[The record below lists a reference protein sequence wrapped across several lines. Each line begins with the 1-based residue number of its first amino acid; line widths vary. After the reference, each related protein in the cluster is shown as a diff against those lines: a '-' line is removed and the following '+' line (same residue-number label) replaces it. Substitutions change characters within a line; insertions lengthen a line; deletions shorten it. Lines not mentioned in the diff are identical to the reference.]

1 MFLLEMKL
9 MKTTQT
15 TATVEHKKW
24 LRVWFFQKC
33 LTPDPGPNK
42 TENLAEVDSES
53 VAPFNSAT
61 SWNLTNYM

>member
-24 LRVWFFQKC
+24 LRV
-33 LTPDPGPNK
+33 
-42 TENLAEVDSES
+42 
-53 VAPFNSAT
+53 
-61 SWNLTNYM
+61 